1 MITTTATPLSP
12 LLLEKKKTF
21 KDSKINYGENNYMK
35 NIFDTNNIVNI
46 KHHNEF
52 KLNCISTLKKD
63 NKTVDSNYPLYNSVH
78 TPYVLNEKNI
88 FSGQIPKEVM
98 GLQAN
103 EIEKE
108 LNLKNNKKTIL
119 TSVQKF
125 EEALLIAEKN
135 YKKSLKNSKK
145 NSKILKFKSS
155 DIMDKNVL
163 SKSLD
168 INPSIQMMVDRN
180 KQRKMDYTINEGTL
194 SGQDTSDE
202 IKFNQLRKTF
212 TIIRKKEK
220 DSLPVL

>member
-1 MITTTATPLSP
+1 
-12 LLLEKKKTF
+12 
-21 KDSKINYGENNYMK
+21 
-35 NIFDTNNIVNI
+35 
-46 KHHNEF
+46 
-52 KLNCISTLKKD
+52 
-63 NKTVDSNYPLYNSVH
+63 
-78 TPYVLNEKNI
+78 VLNEKNI